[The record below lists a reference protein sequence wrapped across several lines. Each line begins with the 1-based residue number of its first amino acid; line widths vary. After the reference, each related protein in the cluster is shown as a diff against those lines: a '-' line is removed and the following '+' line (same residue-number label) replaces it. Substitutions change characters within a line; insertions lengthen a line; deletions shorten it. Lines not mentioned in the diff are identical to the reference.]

1 MAARFESVDDRG
13 SMHADTMRV
22 GVVEGHAFR
31 MRSAVAVMVSGCEN
45 LAVADHHRA
54 DQRIRIHPTGSL
66 MGQFQRLR
74 HVFPILR
81 HVIHGSKHIASIAVP
96 HFKIAT
102 RHSVNG

>member
-13 SMHADTMRV
+13 SMHVDTMLV

-31 MRSAVAVMVSGCEN
+31 MRSAVAVVVSGCEN

-66 MGQFQRLR
+66 IGQLQRLR

-81 HVIHGSKHIASIAVP
+81 HVIHGSKHYCVDCGPI
-96 HFKIAT
+96 FQN
-102 RHSVNG
+102 RHETFVNG